1 VFTGAVA
8 PDFSNQVHDFN
19 PGIEPDGRFWTTALD
34 DSTVDVDLH
43 NATARL
49 NVKNL
54 ELQDFFNVVNALL
67 GGPSVDATVSF
78 DMRWEGEI
86 DRFTVHDPEVDFEGR
101 FIQTSASV
109 KWSGENENGDS
120 FTSTFSGDT
129 AFAAIGRERNGVFA
143 F

>member
-1 VFTGAVA
+1 
-8 PDFSNQVHDFN
+8 
-19 PGIEPDGRFWTTALD
+19 
-34 DSTVDVDLH
+34 VDVDLH

-54 ELQDFFNVVNALL
+54 ELEDYFNVVNALL
-67 GGPSVDATVSF
+67 DGPSAEATASF
-78 DMRWEGEI
+78 DIRWEGEI
-86 DRFTVHDPEVDFEGR
+86 DRFTVHDPDVDFEGR
-101 FIQTSASV
+101 FIQTSATV
-109 KWSGENENGDS
+109 EWSGTNENGDS